1 MRGNCF
7 KGVENESV
15 YPVRRSRRRAH
26 ARIESR
32 TKFTVLRK
40 FFRYD
45 EGL

>member
-7 KGVENESV
+7 NGVEKGSV
-15 YPVRRSRRRAH
+15 YRCVALLADAH

-40 FFRYD
+40 FFRYE
-45 EGL
+45 EGV